1 MIRDVWADELS
12 TASYGGVEIDVL
24 STSDTIA
31 RALVQHSYPRK
42 DGGDLVDFGAAP
54 RVTECRICFFEREPE
69 REDTSRLNHLQR
81 YAAFCAVVARGTP
94 QTFVHPI
101 TGRYQALVEN
111 LYSEAS
117 GDNPNSIDVTCT
129 FVEDTTNPATFDGG
143 NGRPID
149 AGSAAVTTE
158 GALLDAYP
166 GGPTGLGAIVAD
178 LVAGWDDA
186 STSVREVNAALG
198 AVTDQIDDAIYQ
210 YDLLTDPSKYPLYR
224 SVQRLAYSVRR
235 AADHFRQSQPQN
247 YQVTFTVAKPL
258 RTFVAENY
266 GAGDLEHRLDEI
278 VDLNDIDDP
287 TLIAAGTTLLVP
299 ARTLTE
305 RARSLVAG
313 AGR

>member
-1 MIRDVWADELS
+1 VTRDVWADELS
-12 TASYGGVEIDVL
+12 TASYGGVDLDVL
-24 STSDTIA
+24 ATADTIA

-129 FVEDTTNPATFDGG
+129 FVEDTTTPATFDGG

-149 AGSAAVTTE
+149 AGAAAVATE

-166 GGPTGLGAIVAD
+166 DGPPGLGASVAD
-178 LVAGWDDA
+178 TVSSWDSA
-186 STSVREVNAALG
+186 SSTVREVNAEIG
-198 AVTDQIDDAIYQ
+198 AISSTIDDALDS
-210 YDLLTDPSKYPLYR
+210 YDLATDPSKYPIYR
-224 SVQRLAYSVRR
+224 SLQRLHYSARR
-235 AADHFRQSQPQN
+235 AADRFREAQPRI
-247 YQVTFTVAKPL
+247 YEITLTVPKPL
-258 RTFVAENY
+258 RVLVAENY
-266 GAGDLEHRLDEI
+266 GADDLERRLREI
-278 VDLNDIDDP
+278 LDLNDVDDP
-287 TLIAAGTTLLVP
+287 TLIAAGTTLRVP
-299 ARTLTE
+299 ARTTSE
-305 RARSLVAG
+305 RA
-313 AGR
+313 GR